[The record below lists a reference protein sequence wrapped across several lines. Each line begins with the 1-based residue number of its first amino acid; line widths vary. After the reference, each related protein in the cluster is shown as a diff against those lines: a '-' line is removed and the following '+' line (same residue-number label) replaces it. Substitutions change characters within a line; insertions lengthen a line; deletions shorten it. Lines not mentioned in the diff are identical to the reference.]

1 MIRFIS
7 SLLLIST
14 ICVSSA
20 FAVGNEERDKLENA
34 ITKALNVLYGD
45 RCTHLSLE
53 EKQAKVRESLE
64 ADYDLDVLIRRIIGR
79 NWRILSETEQKQVL
93 ELVKQLVVKAF
104 VNGLAGE
111 IRPEVEM
118 GKAILIADNRLEV
131 ESTVALN
138 ESTFYVT
145 YRLGRMSS
153 GWQIYDIVAEN
164 ISVVS
169 NYRQQIDD
177 HFRKRTSAELI
188 TRLES
193 MLKNNDLNGNTEI

>member
-1 MIRFIS
+1 M
-7 SLLLIST
+7 
-14 ICVSSA
+14 
-20 FAVGNEERDKLENA
+20 GNEERDKLENA

-45 RCTHLSLE
+45 RCTDLSLE